1 MAKSHPLPFQIKNH
15 QDITINS
22 NENKHTG
29 YSIRIYVPRDKRVLS
44 NAPFILDHVKIGV
57 AYPTIQHLECHVLFP
72 CCSARN

>member
-29 YSIRIYVPRDKRVLS
+29 YSIWIYVPRDKRVLS